1 MNEGNLTGALLPQ
14 NSGSILPQ
22 SSGVIVKED
31 NTDYFSVI
39 TNVGNELIAAALS
52 PAEVSKVLVD
62 PTGAKAC
69 KAIVPDSQL
78 SLAIGNKGQNVRLA
92 ARLTGWKIDIGPESQ
107 AEQIIEEMETLRRE
121 TQEQIDKAVEDLFA
135 DEEF

>member
-1 MNEGNLTGALLPQ
+1 M
-14 NSGSILPQ
+14 
-22 SSGVIVKED
+22 
-31 NTDYFSVI
+31 
-39 TNVGNELIAAALS
+39 
-52 PAEVSKVLVD
+52 LVD

>member
-1 MNEGNLTGALLPQ
+1 MNEGNLTGALLPR
-14 NSGSILPQ
+14 NNGSILPQ

>member
-1 MNEGNLTGALLPQ
+1 MHQKCQCSAAWRGNG
-14 NSGSILPQ
+14 
-22 SSGVIVKED
+22 KE
-31 NTDYFSVI
+31 F
-39 TNVGNELIAAALS
+39 G
-52 PAEVSKVLVD
+52 
-62 PTGAKAC
+62 C
-69 KAIVPDSQL
+69 Q
-78 SLAIGNKGQNVRLA
+78 GQNVRLA

>member
-1 MNEGNLTGALLPQ
+1 MQQHFLQQKFPRYWLTQLEQKHAK
-14 NSGSILPQ
+14 Q
-22 SSGVIVKED
+22 SFQ
-31 NTDYFSVI
+31 T
-39 TNVGNELIAAALS
+39 
-52 PAEVSKVLVD
+52 
-62 PTGAKAC
+62 AK
-69 KAIVPDSQL
+69 L